1 MARPKKGS
9 WKKIKRLGRYLLRY
23 PRLIW
28 QFEDADVGG
37 VEYVD
42 VFSDSDWAGDK
53 VGRKSTSGGVAMIA
67 GGVIK
72 TWSSTQGTLSLSVG
86 EAEYYALIKAAA
98 EGLGIQS
105 LAKDMGYD
113 LKVRIWVDS
122 TTAKAIAARI
132 GLGKVRHMEVKYLWA
147 QQAMK
152 NKRFEVRK
160 VPGEKNY
167 ADIGT
172 KPKSAKE
179 MMELLDKM
187 GARLIQRGGSHQFS
201 RTRRCDGGKAWA
213 DFDFEEDSSC
223 E

>member
-9 WKKIKRLGRYLLRY
+9 WKKIKRLGRYLMQY

-28 QFEDADVGG
+28 QFEDADVGAI
-37 VEYVD
+37 EYVD

-53 VGRKSTSGGVAMIA
+53 VERKSTSGGVAMIA

-132 GLGKVRHMEVKYLWA
+132 GLGKVSHMEVKHLWA
-147 QQAMK
+147 QQAMM
-152 NKRFEVRK
+152 NQEFELRK
-160 VPGEKNY
+160 FLGEKNY
-167 ADIGT
+167 ADIGA
-172 KPKSAKE
+172 KPKSVKE

-187 GARLIQRGGSHQFS
+187 GERVVQRRGGHHSS
-201 RTRRCDGGKAWA
+201 RKRRCDGGEAWA
-213 DFDFEEDSSC
+213 DFDIEED